1 MTMSARNTP
10 GRLRFAVIGVGMM
23 GADHAERVERV
34 ANAKLVAV
42 AHRPGRATQ
51 QAARFHGVEAFTDPL
66 ELIADSGARARLT
79 FPQPC

>member
-10 GRLRFAVIGVGMM
+10 GPLRFAVIGVGMM

-34 ANAKLVAV
+34 ANAKPV
-42 AHRPGRATQ
+42 AHTPGRATQ
-51 QAARFHGVEAFTDPL
+51 QSARFHGVEAFTDPL